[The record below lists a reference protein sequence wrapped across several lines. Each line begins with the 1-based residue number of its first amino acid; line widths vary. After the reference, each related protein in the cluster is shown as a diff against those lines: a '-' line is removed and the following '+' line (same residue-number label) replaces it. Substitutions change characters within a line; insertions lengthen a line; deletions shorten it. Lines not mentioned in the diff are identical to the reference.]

1 MDEKLC
7 TPTTTHKTDPI
18 VKGLTISHAKFLS
31 KRHSPPAAGR
41 PCQRGARCRPSPT
54 ADAPGLPPLRGC
66 LCCGAASA
74 AGRVGSALPGVDAL
88 WAPFGIGSARA
99 RPLPTG
105 NREPASAHGT
115 GTSFLACT
123 SAATRVNSA
132 QSQHLFK
139 HLDKNVHKPS
149 GLCAK
154 ETPRATPP
162 LTSVVN
168 V

>member
-1 MDEKLC
+1 MQSSLARGALR
-7 TPTTTHKTDPI
+7 PPQA
-18 VKGLTISHAKFLS
+18 GHAS
-31 KRHSPPAAGR
+31 EERAAGR
-41 PCQRGARCRPSPT
+41 H
-54 ADAPGLPPLRGC
+54 PPLTRRGC
-66 LCCGAASA
+66 LRCGAASA

-123 SAATRVNSA
+123 AAATRVNSA

-149 GLCAK
+149 GLCAE
-154 ETPRATPP
+154 ETPRATPL